1 LFLSLLG
8 AIVLLVTIKLIV
20 RQWLLAAVITS
31 QLMFLFYSYG
41 HVYMWFRGL
50 GAVGEAIGRHRIMVP
65 LWIILF
71 ILGTWMAVRRKD
83 DLSTV
88 TKMLNLFGLIAILL
102 PLFQILI
109 FSAKSRMFSSKLL
122 GSKEEM
128 VELELQLDQ
137 IPPDIYYFILDSYT
151 RQDILLENVKYD
163 NSEFI
168 GQIED
173 LGFYVAH
180 CSQSN
185 YAHTYLSMAATF
197 NMQYLQDFPGGIIVQ
212 GNESLLPSFIRH
224 NVVRDLLEKLGYTI
238 VAFETGYSN
247 LHWPDAD
254 VYLSPPRSAS
264 LDDFFNIVKINDFEA
279 MLLQSS
285 AAWTLVDLFDMPDR
299 LHKFVPDLNSPKEI
313 FRNRTLYVLDQFR
326 IDRVPAIQGPKFVYT
341 HLILPH
347 FPYVFG
353 QNGEEVKEETWDYS
367 IEAYRNQLIYTN
379 KRMLAIVK
387 DLIKNA
393 PRPSI
398 IILQGDHGFQHD
410 PPNGRVAILNAYY
423 FPEGGKQ
430 ALYPTISPVNS
441 FRVIFNQYFQGEYE
455 LLEDRTYFSY
465 FREKLNF
472 IFEIQPE
479 SNCSIPID
487 S

>member
-1 LFLSLLG
+1 
-8 AIVLLVTIKLIV
+8 
-20 RQWLLAAVITS
+20 
-31 QLMFLFYSYG
+31 
-41 HVYMWFRGL
+41 
-50 GAVGEAIGRHRIMVP
+50 
-65 LWIILF
+65 
-71 ILGTWMAVRRKD
+71 
-83 DLSTV
+83 
-88 TKMLNLFGLIAILL
+88 
-102 PLFQILI
+102 
-109 FSAKSRMFSSKLL
+109 
-122 GSKEEM
+122 
-128 VELELQLDQ
+128 
-137 IPPDIYYFILDSYT
+137 
-151 RQDILLENVKYD
+151 LLENVKYD